1 MATIGPKRADGT
13 YRARYRDRAGKEH
26 ARHFKRRVDAQRWLD
41 ETTTSLVTG
50 AYVAPGAGRITFR
63 EYAEAW
69 RAVQIH
75 RAGTVV
81 QVEGALRRRV
91 YPVIGDRPLES
102 IVPSDIQQL
111 VKRLER
117 GLSPASVIVTY
128 RYVATIFKAAS
139 RDRRI
144 ALSPCDGIRLPK
156 IVKKPVAPMA
166 TSDIQSLAE
175 AVPKRYHA
183 MVILAAG
190 TGLRQGEIFGLT
202 LDRVDFL
209 RRSARVDRQLVGI
222 RGQAPKFGPPKTAS
236 SVRTVPLPDVV
247 LEALSEH
254 IRRFPPA
261 ALDGPI
267 FTGSDGQLLRRS
279 AFGTLWRRSA
289 KEAGVQ
295 GYTFHSLRHY
305 YASLLIRH
313 GESVKTVQ
321 ARLGHASASETL
333 DTYSHLWPD
342 SDDRTRDA
350 IDAVLGSSRD
360 LEEVAI
366 AALPPQ
372 S

>member
-1 MATIGPKRADGT
+1 MLSMRSAWGAASRRQARPDQFRRPAYLEVNVGARKASTHGHNRTKASRRHLPCPVPRPRRQGARPSLQTPGRRPTVARRDHHQPRHRRIRCSWRGPD
-13 YRARYRDRAGKEH
+13 H
-26 ARHFKRRVDAQRWLD
+26 V
-41 ETTTSLVTG
+41 
-50 AYVAPGAGRITFR
+50 R

-117 GLSPASVIVTY
+117 ELSPASVIVTY

-144 ALSPCDGIRLPK
+144 ALSPCDRIRLPK

-190 TGLRQGEIFGLT
+190 PGLRQGEIFGLT

-209 RRSARVDRQLVGI
+209 RRIARVDRQLVGI
-222 RGQAPKFGPPKTAS
+222 RGHAPTFGPPKTAS

-254 IRRFPPA
+254 PA
-261 ALDGPI
+261 LPA
-267 FTGSDGQLLRRS
+267 RS
-279 AFGTLWRRSA
+279 ARRA
-289 KEAGVQ
+289 
-295 GYTFHSLRHY
+295 
-305 YASLLIRH
+305 
-313 GESVKTVQ
+313 
-321 ARLGHASASETL
+321 
-333 DTYSHLWPD
+333 
-342 SDDRTRDA
+342 
-350 IDAVLGSSRD
+350 D
-360 LEEVAI
+360 LHRV
-366 AALPPQ
+366 
-372 S
+372 

>member
-1 MATIGPKRADGT
+1 MPS
-13 YRARYRDRAGKEH
+13 
-26 ARHFKRRVDAQRWLD
+26 RRV
-41 ETTTSLVTG
+41 TSCWVNVTIRVVSVRT
-50 AYVAPGAGRITFR
+50 AARATPRRAPAST
-63 EYAEAW
+63 
-69 RAVQIH
+69 AVQ
-75 RAGTVV
+75 RSGTG
-81 QVEGALRRRV
+81 EA
-91 YPVIGDRPLES
+91 RP
-102 IVPSDIQQL
+102 I
-111 VKRLER
+111 KRLER
-117 GLSPASVIVTY
+117 ELSPASVIVTY

-175 AVPKRYHA
+175 AVPKRYQA

-222 RGQAPKFGPPKTAS
+222 RGQAPTFGPPKTAS
-236 SVRTVPLPDVV
+236 SVRTVPLPELV

-279 AFGTLWRRSA
+279 AFGTL
-289 KEAGVQ
+289 
-295 GYTFHSLRHY
+295 
-305 YASLLIRH
+305 
-313 GESVKTVQ
+313 
-321 ARLGHASASETL
+321 
-333 DTYSHLWPD
+333 
-342 SDDRTRDA
+342 
-350 IDAVLGSSRD
+350 
-360 LEEVAI
+360 
-366 AALPPQ
+366 
-372 S
+372 

>member
-1 MATIGPKRADGT
+1 MAAIGPKRADGT

-63 EYAEAW
+63 EYAEEW

-117 GLSPASVIVTY
+117 ELSPASVIVTY

-144 ALSPCDGIRLPK
+144 ALSPCDRIRLPK
-156 IVKKPVAPMA
+156 IVKKPVAPWRRRTSSPWPRPSPSA
-166 TSDIQSLAE
+166 TTQWSSSLRAPDSDRARSSAS
-175 AVPKRYHA
+175 PSTGWTSC
-183 MVILAAG
+183 AAAP
-190 TGLRQGEIFGLT
+190 ELT
-202 LDRVDFL
+202 
-209 RRSARVDRQLVGI
+209 RQLVGI
-222 RGQAPKFGPPKTAS
+222 RGQAPTFGPPKTAS
-236 SVRTVPLPDVV
+236 SVRTVPLPELV

-279 AFGTLWRRSA
+279 APPSSSTD
-289 KEAGVQ
+289 
-295 GYTFHSLRHY
+295 
-305 YASLLIRH
+305 LL
-313 GESVKTVQ
+313 S
-321 ARLGHASASETL
+321 
-333 DTYSHLWPD
+333 
-342 SDDRTRDA
+342 
-350 IDAVLGSSRD
+350 
-360 LEEVAI
+360 
-366 AALPPQ
+366 
-372 S
+372 

>member
-1 MATIGPKRADGT
+1 M
-13 YRARYRDRAGKEH
+13 
-26 ARHFKRRVDAQRWLD
+26 
-41 ETTTSLVTG
+41 
-50 AYVAPGAGRITFR
+50 
-63 EYAEAW
+63 
-69 RAVQIH
+69 
-75 RAGTVV
+75 

-117 GLSPASVIVTY
+117 ELSPASVIVTY

-156 IVKKPVAPMA
+156 IVKKPVSPMA
-166 TSDIQSLAE
+166 TADIQALAE
-175 AVPKRYHA
+175 AVPEQYHA

-190 TGLRQGEIFGLT
+190 TGLRQGEIFGIT
-202 LDRVDFL
+202 VDRVDFL
-209 RRSARVDRQLVGI
+209 RRTLRVDRQLVAV
-222 RGQAPKFGPPKTAS
+222 RGQAPEFGPPKTAA

-247 LEALSEH
+247 LEPLSEH
-254 IRRFPPA
+254 LRRFAPSPA
-261 ALDGPI
+261 APVFL
-267 FTGSDGQLLRRS
+267 GSDGQLLRRS

-289 KEAGVQ
+289 TEAGVH

-321 ARLGHASASETL
+321 ARLVHASASETL

-342 SDDRTRDA
+342 SDDRT
-350 IDAVLGSSRD
+350 
-360 LEEVAI
+360 
-366 AALPPQ
+366 
-372 S
+372 

>member
-1 MATIGPKRADGT
+1 MAAIGPKRADGT

-63 EYAEAW
+63 EYAQAW

-75 RAGTVV
+75 RAGTLV

-102 IVPSDIQQL
+102 IVASDIQQL

-117 GLSPASVIVTY
+117 ELSPASVIVTY

-144 ALSPCDGIRLPK
+144 ALSPCDRIRLPK

-175 AVPKRYHA
+175 AVPKRYQA

-209 RRSARVDRQLVGI
+209 RRSATVDRQLVGI
-222 RGQAPKFGPPKTAS
+222 QGQAPTFGPPRPRAAFGRFPCLNSFSRPSPNTSGAS
-236 SVRTVPLPDVV
+236 RLQRSTGRSSPGLADSCSAD
-247 LEALSEH
+247 LRSEH
-254 IRRFPPA
+254 YGVGVPKRPA
-261 ALDGPI
+261 CRDTPSI
-267 FTGSDGQLLRRS
+267 V
-279 AFGTLWRRSA
+279 FGTTSGLSHSPGRSGGSCERVDEGVHDLWS
-289 KEAGVQ
+289 ELLLAGGGVNSLAPQ
-295 GYTFHSLRHY
+295 GCS
-305 YASLLIRH
+305 
-313 GESVKTVQ
+313 
-321 ARLGHASASETL
+321 
-333 DTYSHLWPD
+333 
-342 SDDRTRDA
+342 
-350 IDAVLGSSRD
+350 
-360 LEEVAI
+360 
-366 AALPPQ
+366 
-372 S
+372 

>member
-1 MATIGPKRADGT
+1 MAAIGPKRADGT

-117 GLSPASVIVTY
+117 ELSPASVIVTY
-128 RYVATIFKAAS
+128 RHVATIFKAAS

-144 ALSPCDGIRLPK
+144 ALSPCDGIRLLK

-175 AVPKRYHA
+175 AVPKRYRA

-202 LDRVDFL
+202 LDGGTPGSCL
-209 RRSARVDRQLVGI
+209 NGRSSPAVTTRSLGATRMMAHSRGVARPLVPRPIGASFHPRAGRQPERCCVGLAAL
-222 RGQAPKFGPPKTAS
+222 GWGSS
-236 SVRTVPLPDVV
+236 SVSPLM
-247 LEALSEH
+247 
-254 IRRFPPA
+254 
-261 ALDGPI
+261 
-267 FTGSDGQLLRRS
+267 
-279 AFGTLWRRSA
+279 
-289 KEAGVQ
+289 
-295 GYTFHSLRHY
+295 
-305 YASLLIRH
+305 
-313 GESVKTVQ
+313 
-321 ARLGHASASETL
+321 
-333 DTYSHLWPD
+333 
-342 SDDRTRDA
+342 
-350 IDAVLGSSRD
+350 
-360 LEEVAI
+360 
-366 AALPPQ
+366 
-372 S
+372 